1 MITCK
6 QFPDKTFATKEEV
19 FAELRENAERII
31 ALKKAPTDKSIN
43 TQVTFLNKGGDTI
56 KIGPQ
61 MKDGF
66 CYPVI
71 NTTKY
76 MDSHDDV
83 HFDGIWTKS
92 IKEQQGKLFYVADH
106 TVSIDNVIAW
116 PEDVNAM
123 VKSVPWSFIGENYTG
138 NTEALI
144 FEIDK
149 AKIVHPK
156 ALQIIN
162 EKRRVQNSVRMQY
175 VKVKLAM
182 NSDAKDDVES
192 KAYYDSRINDIA
204 NKDVAEAQ
212 GYFFG
217 VEEAKIVT
225 EGSMVIFG
233 SNGATPIRQKIDD
246 AGDTT
251 SETIEPPL
259 ALKTVT
265 QFINPNLI

>member
-1 MITCK
+1 MIICK
-6 QFPDKTFATKEEV
+6 QFPDKTFTTKEEV
-19 FAELRENAERII
+19 FAELRENAEKII
-31 ALKKAPTDKSIN
+31 ALKKAPTDKSIT
-43 TQVTFLNKGGDTI
+43 TQVTFLAKGLDTV
-56 KIGPQ
+56 KVGPQ

-83 HFDGIWTKS
+83 HFDGIWNKS

-123 VKSVPWSFIGENYTG
+123 VKSVPWSFIGENFEG

-149 AKIVHPK
+149 TKIVHPK

-175 VKVKLAM
+175 VKIKMAM
-182 NSDAKDDVES
+182 NSDAKEDIEY
-192 KAYYDSRINDIA
+192 KTYFDSRINDIA
-204 NKDVAEAQ
+204 NKEKAIEQ

-233 SNGATPIRQKIDD
+233 SNGATPIRQKNED

-251 SETIEPPL
+251 SEIIEPPL